1 MDGKSE
7 TQRKNATEASHSGDG
22 RPAATDNDLRDSLSC
37 LLEHR
42 RQHLDAAF
50 AVNRLML
57 DFFETCLRQQV
68 TGWERMVSNASAL
81 VAARNGGTE
90 KGGIGAELAR
100 STKLASAQLREL
112 SELAVRTNMR
122 ACEIIGDQVSNALAE
137 IGDAISGGHAS
148 IARQRVSPA
157 SGE

>member
-1 MDGKSE
+1 
-7 TQRKNATEASHSGDG
+7 
-22 RPAATDNDLRDSLSC
+22 
-37 LLEHR
+37 
-42 RQHLDAAF
+42 
-50 AVNRLML
+50 ML

-90 KGGIGAELAR
+90 KGGIGVELAR
-100 STKLASAQLREL
+100 STELASAQLREL